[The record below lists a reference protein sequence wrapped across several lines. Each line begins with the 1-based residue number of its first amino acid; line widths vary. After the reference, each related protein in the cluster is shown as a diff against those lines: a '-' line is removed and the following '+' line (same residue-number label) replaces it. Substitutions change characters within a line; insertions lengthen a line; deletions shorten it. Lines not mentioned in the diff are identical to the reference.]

1 MKTDSNSGVTEEDI
15 QKGLSIAAKQ
25 KEILALQTD
34 IQLAMAVK
42 GVDHEYF
49 KELMESIKER
59 RKKMTEEE
67 QDNNDNNNSS
77 SSSSSNNNNN
87 NNSSDSDN

>member
-1 MKTDSNSGVTEEDI
+1 M
-15 QKGLSIAAKQ
+15 SIAAKQ

-42 GVDHEYF
+42 GIDNEYF

-67 QDNNDNNNSS
+67 QNNNDNSNNS
-77 SSSSSNNNNN
+77 
-87 NNSSDSDN
+87 NSSDSDN